1 MFEVVKKEDYVEP
14 KTIHKTIRIP
24 RELYFEVEQLSR
36 ETNVNVSQIIIQMI
50 AYCLN
55 DK

>member
-1 MFEVVKKEDYVEP
+1 MFKVIKKDNYVEP
-14 KTIHKTIRIP
+14 RTVSKTIRIP
-24 RELYFEVEQLSR
+24 KELHSKVEQLSR